1 MPRKTPGQASLQRRI
16 IIALDE
22 RPAESVS
29 ELARRLAA
37 ARPSVSRS
45 LKTLA
50 QRGHVARRGR
60 VWSLTAQGKLEM
72 QAIATGVPR
81 AMQLALQRETA
92 WQRTVG
98 QDLARAA
105 RTVLGPY
112 DAMSQTQ
119 KLFTGIE
126 EIARSVAESP
136 AAHLAEEM
144 SQLSRGAASAAV
156 LMNRPTSVLEGVDLA
171 GSGLMRTALDGFK
184 ASDLAK
190 FALPSIADLTLAPA
204 FTSILQT
211 QRLQTDALLQGAAS
225 GAWWNELVADSL
237 MPTSRIIADISA
249 MPALMEMQRSVG
261 QLLAGP
267 LLAGVNDV
275 VASHAA
281 HAAIVLG
288 DLTPRLTPESS
299 AFIRD
304 FSLPSRGTATFV
316 SGARDLLTPRRENS
330 TSRPAMRGLPQLE
343 GLIAAVDQEAAE
355 EWRAAWHTLEGQ
367 GPGWSRGAAH
377 HGRESLRLVLASLAP
392 NTEVPRDSDGRITQR
407 ARVSYVLSGGRETL
421 RNWAIAQAQ
430 AVRTTYDALAAEA
443 HSPRLDPLGLAAILE
458 ASGSLMQLLLTFTG
472 IDDADGRQD

>member
-1 MPRKTPGQASLQRRI
+1 MRQKTPGQAGLQRRI

-37 ARPSVSRS
+37 TRPSVSRS

-60 VWSLTAQGKLEM
+60 VWSLTGEGKAEM
-72 QAIATGVPR
+72 QAIVTGVPP
-81 AMQLALQRETA
+81 AMRLALKQEAA

-112 DAMSQTQ
+112 DAMSQTL
-119 KLFTGIE
+119 KMFTGVE
-126 EIARSVAESP
+126 EFARSVAESQ
-136 AAHLAEEM
+136 AGRLTEEM
-144 SQLSRGAASAAV
+144 SQLSREAASAAF
-156 LMNRPTSVLEGVDLA
+156 LTKISASVFDGMDLA
-171 GSGLMRTALDGFK
+171 ASRPMHTALEGFK
-184 ASDLAK
+184 ASDFARL
-190 FALPSIADLTLAPA
+190 ALPSIADLTLAPA
-204 FTSILQT
+204 FTSILET
-211 QRLQTDALLQGAAS
+211 QRLQTDALLRGAAS

-249 MPALMEMQRSVG
+249 MPALVEMQRSVH

-275 VASHAA
+275 VSAHAA
-281 HAAIVLG
+281 HAATVLG
-288 DLTPRLTPESS
+288 DLTPRLTPGSL

-316 SGARDLLTPRRENS
+316 SGARDLLTPREEKP
-330 TSRPAMRGLPQLE
+330 TSRPAMRGLPELE
-343 GLIAAVDQEAAE
+343 GLIAAVNGEAAE
-355 EWRAAWHTLEGQ
+355 EWRAAWSALERQ

-392 NTEVPRDSDGRITQR
+392 DARVPRDSDARITQR
-407 ARVSYVLSGGRETL
+407 ARVIYILNGGRETL
-421 RNWAIAQAQ
+421 RDWAIAQAQ
-430 AVRTTYDALAAEA
+430 AVRSTYDSLAAEA
-443 HSPRLDPLGLAAILE
+443 HSPRLDPMGLAAILE
-458 ASGSLMQLLLTFTG
+458 ASGSLMQLLLTFTA
-472 IDDADGRQD
+472 IDDADRRPD